1 MLNLIL
7 ISFTIIFALEQNVFS
22 KNKNSLIIRFGS
34 DKTQVLDT
42 TLLKN
47 ELEKQLSRTFEI
59 QFQKNL
65 PQEDQKVNFNAKVNA
80 SLNFEKNLQSSE
92 FNSIQAESK
101 GNSNLNLSPS
111 HDIKEN
117 QTSGTK
123 ISKES
128 KATLKVD
135 IAIPQIHSIEELSKI
150 SNAFGVETFI
160 NPDSNTTLDTY
171 PKKIFKNLNL
181 SIEESK
187 SITSTGASYLL
198 IINDFRSVEKVDLT
212 KTKFFQGTRNH
223 RISELDFTFAS
234 ISADRI
240 LRKDKISATRTTLS
254 GKLETSL
261 GNIEKTNQTLVALV
275 KKLAKSITENLEPP
289 APTEKA
295 P

>member
-7 ISFTIIFALEQNVFS
+7 VSLTIIFALEQNVFS
-22 KNKNSLIIRFGS
+22 KTKYSLIIRFGT

-65 PQEDQKVNFNAKVNA
+65 PQVDQKVNFNAKVNA